1 MINYSFAQLFYIK
14 NLVNVT
20 LAPQVWN
27 RIRQIGIISGRRS
40 VRARRKFHES
50 KFKQT
55 KINKQNL
62 ISISRT
68 NTKSTFEL
76 KFGNVNAMSF
86 NNKSHSILETVL
98 DHKLDTLLITETW
111 INDEKADVL
120 GDLNS
125 NGYTFK
131 NFPRE
136 DCRGGGIGLLSS
148 DYLQINNLSH
158 YNSTSFQYITCTI
171 GSFQHSCTITLL
183 GCYHPP
189 PSKINTASDAVFID
203 QFGILLEEIISDAGN
218 LIILGDMNIQVN
230 KPDEVIPHDYLQMI
244 ETLDLEQLVTFP
256 THRSGNTLDHVIK
269 NVHQPC
275 QILNITNSDLLLD
288 HNYVFGSCSSETS
301 LRHHKTV
308 EYQKIKAIN
317 VNSYILDLVEIA
329 KNAPYDDTLDTLVDY
344 HDKMLTALLNSM
356 HLYNTNK

>member
-1 MINYSFAQLFYIK
+1 MINYSFAQLFDIK
-14 NLVNVT
+14 NLVKET

-27 RIRQIGIISGRRS
+27 RIRNIGINLRRRG

-76 KFGNVNAMSF
+76 KFGNVNAMSL
-86 NNKSHSILETVL
+86 NNKSLSILETVL
-98 DHKLDTLLITETW
+98 DHKLDILLNTENW

-136 DCRGGGIGLLSS
+136 DCRGGGISLLFSG
-148 DYLQINNLSH
+148 YLQINNLIH
-158 YNSTSFQYITCTI
+158 HNLISFQYITCTI
-171 GSFQHSCTITLL
+171 GSSQHSCNITLL

-230 KPDEVIPHDYLQMI
+230 KPDEVIPHDSLQMI
-244 ETLDLEQLVTFP
+244 EALDLEQLVTFP
-256 THRSGNTLDHVIK
+256 THRLGNTWDHVIK
-269 NVHQPC
+269 KVHQPC
-275 QILNITNSDLLLD
+275 PILNITKGDLLSD

-301 LRHHKTV
+301 LKQHKTI
-308 EYQKIKAIN
+308 ECWKIKAID
-317 VNSYILDLVEIA
+317 VNSYILDLEEIA
-329 KNAPYDDTLDTLVDY
+329 KMFPMMIL
-344 HDKMLTALLNSM
+344 
-356 HLYNTNK
+356 